1 MEKRNSND
9 RFFIVNLQPPLAFVT
24 AFCRFTH
31 SCPAG
36 TQWLGASS
44 QEDGGGHND
53 LAWAQITFQFVPYI
67 KNLEIKTTVTPRCAS
82 ETFWDSNRMQTHH

>member
-9 RFFIVNLQPPLAFVT
+9 RFFIVNLQPPLAFMRHFAASPT
-24 AFCRFTH
+24 AV
-31 SCPAG
+31 
-36 TQWLGASS
+36 Q
-44 QEDGGGHND
+44 QELNGWVLAARRMED